1 MSATQPPVPQRDV
14 TGGQILVDALQA
26 WGVDTIFGIPGIHT
40 LSVYDA
46 LYRHPDIRHILTRHE
61 AGAAFMADGFARASG
76 KIGVVLT
83 TTGPAALNALT
94 PLSGAHAESSPVL
107 LIASGRATTAA
118 AGTGELHEMRDQMAT
133 LESVCGQARRVTS
146 LDEIPEAVSEAF
158 TLLHRSRPRPFA
170 LEIAL
175 DVLDEQGAA
184 TPLPPHLPAYSEPES
199 GGAAR
204 AIELIRAARRPL
216 LLAGGGSQ
224 DAAEQ
229 VRCLAERLGAPVG
242 LTINGL
248 GVVPADHGLCLG
260 DAASVTENTGSA
272 SVSRDFASCLAA
284 SDLLIAVGTRFGER
298 TVRGWDAAPP
308 SLIHIDIDPAVP
320 GSRYPAQAALVGDAA
335 QILSRILGDL
345 GEDDPDT
352 DWDAAA
358 VSAELEPPEDDMP
371 ARILR
376 TLRRALDRDA
386 VICNDMTEVCYRAPR
401 WFPVY
406 APRGFLSPCY
416 SGVLGFALPVAIG
429 AKVACPHRQVVA
441 VCGDGGFLFTAQE
454 LSVAMQQDVALPI
467 IVCNDDRYGAIRR
480 VQDRTRGGRHI
491 GVELHNPD
499 FVRFAESFGARGTR
513 VTSCD
518 GLSVALEQ
526 ALDANGP
533 FLIEIRLPEFEK
545 NSGDS
550 APLRRTHGR

>member
-1 MSATQPPVPQRDV
+1 MSSAQTPLSPREV
-14 TGGQILVDALQA
+14 TGGQILVDALHA
-26 WGVDTIFGIPGIHT
+26 WGVDTIFGIPGVHT
-40 LSVYDA
+40 LAVYDA
-46 LYRHPDIRHILTRHE
+46 LYGHPSIRHILTRHE

-76 KIGVVLT
+76 RIGVVLT
-83 TTGPAALNALT
+83 TTGPAAVNALT
-94 PLSGAHAESSPVL
+94 PLAGAHAESSPVL
-107 LIASGRATTAA
+107 LITSGRSSTAA
-118 AGTGELHEMRDQMAT
+118 AGTGELHEMRDQLAT

-146 LDEIPEAVSEAF
+146 IDEIPEAVSEAF

-175 DVLDEQGAA
+175 DVLDEQGPA
-184 TPLPPHLPAYSEPES
+184 TRLHPCLPSLAEPGSREV
-199 GGAAR
+199 AR
-204 AIELIRAARRPL
+204 SCELIRSARRPL

-224 DAAEQ
+224 GAADQ
-229 VRCLAERLGAPVG
+229 VQSLAERLGAPVG

-248 GVVPADHGLCLG
+248 GVVPADHCLCLG

-298 TVRGWDAAPP
+298 TVRGWESAPRG
-308 SLIHIDIDPAVP
+308 LVHIDIDPTVP
-320 GSRYPAQAALVGDAA
+320 GSRYPAQVALVGDAA
-335 QILSRILGDL
+335 LTLTRILSGLSEGS
-345 GEDDPDT
+345 PDT
-352 DWDAAA
+352 DWDAFDL
-358 VSAELEPPEDDMP
+358 SADREAPDDDVP
-371 ARILR
+371 FRILR
-376 TLRRALDRDA
+376 ALRRVLDRDA

-406 APRGFLSPCY
+406 TPRSFLSPCY

-429 AKVACPHRQVVA
+429 AKVACPQRQVVP

-454 LSVAMQQDVALPI
+454 LSVAMQQHLSLPI
-467 IVCNDDRYGAIRR
+467 IVCNDDRYGAIQR
-480 VQDRTRGGRHI
+480 VQDRSRGGRHI

-499 FVRFAESFGARGTR
+499 FVRFAESFGAGGVR

-526 ALDANGP
+526 ALGADSP
-533 FLIEIRLPEFEK
+533 FLIEVRLPEFE
-545 NSGDS
+545 
-550 APLRRTHGR
+550 R